1 MFDTLSSFALH
12 WLRSFEHEM
21 VRYLLGAAGVAVT
34 YWALRRWTA
43 PRRIQKRVATF
54 ADRRREFFLSV
65 QTVAVF
71 AVVGLLTFAGIRGGV
86 IAMHH
91 GPDINVGV
99 LAAQVVAMVLLHDA
113 WFYWMHRGLHLKALF
128 LKAHAAHHKSRT
140 PTSWASYAFAPIES
154 AFESLYVPVLLFG
167 ISWISPIYPLAIFV
181 FMGHQ
186 IARNAIGHSGHE
198 LAWPGFTRSRWTGW
212 LTTTTHHDLHHSEGR
227 YNFGLYFTWWD
238 RMMGTEHPRYH
249 EKFEAAAKP
258 WIGGDARAQVAIE
271 GA

>member
-1 MFDTLSSFALH
+1 MIDMLQNFGWH
-12 WLRSFEHEM
+12 WLHSFRSEM
-21 VRYLLGAAGVAVT
+21 TRYLFGAAGVAIV
-34 YWALRRWTA
+34 YWLFRHWTA
-43 PRRIQKRVATF
+43 SRRIQTRAATM

-71 AVVGLLTFAGIRGGV
+71 GLVNLITVIGINAGVIHIDTGTPNPAIFAGQLLVMV
-86 IAMHH
+86 IA
-91 GPDINVGV
+91 
-99 LAAQVVAMVLLHDA
+99 HDT
-113 WFYWMHRGLHLKALF
+113 WFYWMHRGLHLRMLF
-128 LKAHAAHHKSRT
+128 RRAHAKHHLSRT

-167 ISWISPIYPLAIFV
+167 ISLITPVYPLAIFL
-181 FMGHQ
+181 FLGHQ

-198 LAWPGFTRSRWTGW
+198 LAWSGFTKSRWTGW

-249 EKFEAAAKP
+249 AKFEGVAARIFAP
-258 WIGGDARAQVAIE
+258 AAIVT
-271 GA
+271 A